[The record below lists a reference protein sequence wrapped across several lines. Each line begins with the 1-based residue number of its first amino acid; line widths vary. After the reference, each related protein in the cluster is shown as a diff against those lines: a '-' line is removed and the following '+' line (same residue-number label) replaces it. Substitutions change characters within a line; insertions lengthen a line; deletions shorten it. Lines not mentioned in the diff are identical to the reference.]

1 MQNQKALKTVSIVI
15 PVYNEANN
23 IDSLICKI
31 EEEKEKLKGRYLFEV
46 IFVNDGSTDKTY
58 EIVTSMAK
66 SRKYVK
72 LIDLSRNFGNQI
84 ALTAGVQE
92 SSGDAVITMDGD
104 LQHPPSVI
112 PGLIAEWEKGY
123 ELVEGKRIDYRRHRF
138 LTHIMSSIFFYM
150 INHMSEIKLE
160 KSVSDFRLMDRKVV
174 RYFRQVAEKKRF
186 VRGIISW
193 MGFRKSYVE
202 YQVPRRDEGHTTF
215 SGWKLFRLA
224 VTSLTSFSLLPLRIA
239 AVLGIFITAVSSGLL
254 ILMGYTY
261 FFISKVAFRPIAF
274 FAVSNTLMGGLILIC
289 LGLISMYIGNMY
301 EEVRNRPLYIVRERV
316 NFKEDKNTSASL
328 ETKDNPKS

>member
-1 MQNQKALKTVSIVI
+1 MQNQKALKTASIVI

-23 IDSLICKI
+23 IDSLICEIDKEI
-31 EEEKEKLKGRYLFEV
+31 EKLKGKYLFEV

-58 EIVTSMAK
+58 EIITSMAK
-66 SRKYVK
+66 RKKYVK

-112 PGLIAEWEKGY
+112 PKLIAEWEKGH
-123 ELVEGKRIDYRRHRF
+123 ELVEGKRIDYRSHRF
-138 LTHIMSSIFFYM
+138 FTHIMSSIFFYM

-174 RYFRQVAEKKRF
+174 RYFRQVDEKKRF

-224 VTSLTSFSLLPLRIA
+224 VVSLTSFSLIPLRIA

-254 ILMGYTY
+254 IFMGYTY

-274 FAVSNTLMGGLILIC
+274 IAVINALMGGFILIC

-316 NFKEDKNTSASL
+316 NFGEDINTSVPL
-328 ETKDNPKS
+328 ETKDNSKS